1 MLAWKFERT
10 ALLPIPW
17 HTVDLSKGGP
27 EDFSWGWVVGWISR
41 KSNTRV
47 AVRLLGTEIAL
58 VSFTDL
64 DAPRRFFLASRVRG
78 PRRFRSLF
86 APIACVM
93 FVFALA
99 MSTFAQESYIGNLRG
114 RADHGKQLYRRYCVG
129 CHGPDGNGEGENA
142 PYLDPK
148 PRDFTLGTFKCRSTP
163 TGSIPLDEDLFRTI
177 GRGVDTTAMPSWRPL
192 LDQQRAD
199 LVAYIKTFSPRF
211 RDEKPDNPVGIPPE
225 TPATAESVKRGE
237 TLFQETLKCW
247 QCHGTTGAGDG
258 PSASTLRDNKDNPIK
273 PYNFRVGTRFKCG
286 DSDEDIYRIF
296 MTGLDGT
303 PMPSFIDY
311 LKPDQAWDLVHY
323 LRTLQIHYK
332 PKHTTGSK
340 NEVTGN

>member
-1 MLAWKFERT
+1 M
-10 ALLPIPW
+10 
-17 HTVDLSKGGP
+17 
-27 EDFSWGWVVGWISR
+27 VGWNIGKANSHVLAR
-41 KSNTRV
+41 LWAAAAPSTWSNFLIEFRRFPPRWRTQNL
-47 AVRLLGTEIAL
+47 ASL
-58 VSFTDL
+58 VSL
-64 DAPRRFFLASRVRG
+64 LAQVACAM
-78 PRRFRSLF
+78 LIF
-86 APIACVM
+86 AV
-93 FVFALA
+93 A
-99 MSTFAQESYIGNLRG
+99 MSAFAQESYIGNLTG
-114 RADHGKQLYRRYCVG
+114 RADRGKQLYRRYCIG

-148 PRDFTLGTFKCRSTP
+148 PRDFTVGTFKCRSTP
-163 TGSIPLDEDLFRTI
+163 TGSVPLDEDLFRTI
-177 GRGVDTTAMPSWRPL
+177 GRGIDTTAMPSWHPL

-211 RDEKPDNPVGIPPE
+211 REEKPDKPVGIPPE

-237 TLFQETLKCW
+237 VLFQETLKCW

-273 PYNFRVGTRFKCG
+273 PYNFRMGTRFKCG
-286 DSDEDIYRIF
+286 GSDEDIYRTF

-332 PKHTTGSK
+332 TNQSTRATNTTTGK
-340 NEVTGN
+340 